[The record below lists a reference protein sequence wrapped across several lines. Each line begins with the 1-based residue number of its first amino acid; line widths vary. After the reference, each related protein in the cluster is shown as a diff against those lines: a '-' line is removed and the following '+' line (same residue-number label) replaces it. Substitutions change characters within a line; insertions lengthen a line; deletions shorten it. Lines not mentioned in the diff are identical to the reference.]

1 MSDEKNPSGGNIRRT
16 RESPS
21 LKARAIRYLAR
32 RDYSRLELQKKLR
45 PYLSDFQSD
54 DDLVELLDELEKKGY
69 LSDERFAR
77 SRLRTR
83 LSRYGNARLAYELKN
98 NGVSS
103 EIITRT
109 MQELGAGEYERAQAL
124 WRRRFGQAATD
135 FKERGKQMRYL
146 LARGFS
152 MDVVRKVVKDEEFD
166 DID

>member
-1 MSDEKNPSGGNIRRT
+1 MSV
-16 RESPS
+16 
-21 LKARAIRYLAR
+21 
-32 RDYSRLELQKKLR
+32 LR
-45 PYLSDFQSD
+45 
-54 DDLVELLDELEKKGY
+54 
-69 LSDERFAR
+69 
-77 SRLRTR
+77 
-83 LSRYGNARLAYELKN
+83 YELKN

-152 MDVVRKVVKDEEFD
+152 MDVVRKVVKAEEFD
-166 DID
+166 GID